1 MGFPSVSYYNDI
13 IRGNALSADFVA
25 AVCSSMAVVHPHQGP
40 LELHAIADAYKE
52 LFTKMSLPFSPQASK
67 DVIEVEVQGL
77 LRRLRSVTAVKLK
90 TSTNK
95 DHENMRAEFPEL
107 V

>member
-1 MGFPSVSYYNDI
+1 MGRSFCFPSVSYYNDI

-40 LELHAIADAYKE
+40 VELNAIADAYKE

-67 DVIEVEVQGL
+67 DVIDVEVQGL
-77 LRRLRSVTAVKLK
+77 LRRLRSVTAIKHQCP
-90 TSTNK
+90 TSK
-95 DHENMRAEFPEL
+95 DDEHESGD
-107 V
+107 

>member
-40 LELHAIADAYKE
+40 VELNAIADAYKE

-67 DVIEVEVQGL
+67 DVIDVEVQGL
-77 LRRLRSVTAVKLK
+77 LRRLRSVIASKSKVA
-90 TSTNK
+90 SNK
-95 DHENMRAEFPEL
+95 NHENVGE
-107 V
+107 